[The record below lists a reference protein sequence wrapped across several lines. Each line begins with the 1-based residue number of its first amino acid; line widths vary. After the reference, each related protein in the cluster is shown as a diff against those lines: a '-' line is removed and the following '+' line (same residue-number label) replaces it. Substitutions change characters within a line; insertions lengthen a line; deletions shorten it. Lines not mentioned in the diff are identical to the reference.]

1 LHYIELLPDSSSRLT
16 QCERPL
22 GQLQIARGPK
32 HLPAG
37 SRLCRGRLGH
47 RHRRQSYGPRVGGR
61 AVKVLAV
68 EFSICITTI
77 VVVVALAIVI

>member
-1 LHYIELLPDSSSRLT
+1 MAPNLEGRFT
-16 QCERPL
+16 W
-22 GQLQIARGPK
+22 PK

-37 SRLCRGRLGH
+37 SRLCRGRLGP